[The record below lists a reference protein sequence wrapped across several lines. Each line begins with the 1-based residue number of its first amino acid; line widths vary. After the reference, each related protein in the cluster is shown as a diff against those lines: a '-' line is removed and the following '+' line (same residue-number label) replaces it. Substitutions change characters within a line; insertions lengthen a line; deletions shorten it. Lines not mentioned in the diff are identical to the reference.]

1 MRIWLTAPRCIP
13 NRPPPI
19 PLLPDIVLSVHP
31 TPPPFRDT
39 LSRAGHYCCLRFKAE
54 DGLAERVGENI
65 EVIGKRPRC
74 TDSRLV
80 VYNQRTTGMS
90 GRRTMAV

>member
-19 PLLPDIVLSVHP
+19 PLLLDIVLPVHP
-31 TPPPFRDT
+31 TLPPFRDT

-54 DGLAERVGENI
+54 DRLGRTGTKISKLLENGRAVLA
-65 EVIGKRPRC
+65 
-74 TDSRLV
+74 
-80 VYNQRTTGMS
+80 
-90 GRRTMAV
+90 AA